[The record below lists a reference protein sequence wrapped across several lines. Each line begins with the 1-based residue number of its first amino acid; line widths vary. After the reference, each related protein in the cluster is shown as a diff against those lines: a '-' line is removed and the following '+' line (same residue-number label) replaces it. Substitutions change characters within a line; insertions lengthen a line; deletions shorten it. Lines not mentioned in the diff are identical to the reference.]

1 MNVTVVGMGK
11 IGLPLA
17 VNFAQHDQR
26 VIGLDTSEVVVNQIN
41 LGIEPFPGEKNLSE
55 FLKQVVTEKYLKATT
70 SFVEALSKAEVV
82 VVCIPLIVDTEGKPD
97 FTNID
102 NLASTIGK
110 NISPGTLVCFETT
123 LPVGTT
129 RNRFATVIAEESKLE
144 IGKEFFVVF
153 SPERVLTGRIF
164 SDLRKYPK
172 LVGGVTDECTRRG
185 VAFYQSVIDFDVR
198 KDLAKENGVWPMK
211 NSEAAEFAKIAE
223 TTYRDVNIGL
233 ANEFAI
239 YAKEHNIDILEVI
252 EASNSQP
259 YSMIHSP
266 GIAVGGHCIPVY
278 PRFYIWNNP
287 NSGIVLAAREQ
298 NLQMPKRAIR
308 QINESIGSITG
319 MKIGILGVTY
329 RPGVK
334 ESAFSGALDLLHL
347 LTSEGAEVSG
357 LDPFYNGTELKELGF
372 SGETNLNQIDGVIIH
387 TAHSEFTSIDFDG
400 LTNIKFIYDGRK
412 SHRNLALSKNFIY
425 LSY

>member
-1 MNVTVVGMGK
+1 MRVTVVGMGK

-26 VIGLDTSEVVVNQIN
+26 VIGLDTSESVVRQIN

-55 FLKQVVTEKYLKATT
+55 SLKKAVEEKKLMAT
-70 SFVEALSKAEVV
+70 SNYVEALSDAEVV
-82 VVCIPLIVDTEGKPD
+82 VVCIPLIVDKEGNPD

-110 NISPGTLVCFETT
+110 NIALGTLVCFETT

-129 RNRFATVIAEESKLE
+129 RKRFAKAIAEESKME
-144 IGKEFFVVF
+144 VGKDFFVAF

-164 SDLRKYPK
+164 SDLKKYPK
-172 LVGGVTDECTRRG
+172 LVGGVTEECTRRG
-185 VAFYQSVIDFDVR
+185 VEFYKNVIDFDQR
-198 KDLAKENGVWPMK
+198 DDLAKPNGVWPMK

-223 TTYRDVNIGL
+223 TTFRDVNIGL

-239 YAKEHNIDILEVI
+239 YAKQNSIDILEVI
-252 EASNSQP
+252 EAANSQP
-259 YSMIHSP
+259 YSMIHTP

-278 PRFYIWNNP
+278 PRFYIWDNP
-287 NSGIVLAAREQ
+287 NSRIVLAAREQ
-298 NLQMPKRAIR
+298 NLEMPNRAIR
-308 QINESIGSITG
+308 EIKESNGSIAG

-334 ESAFSGALDLLHL
+334 ESAFSGALDLLRL
-347 LTSEGAEVSG
+347 LKSEEVQVSG
-357 LDPFYNGTELKELGF
+357 LDPFYDESELKGLGF
-372 SGETNLNQIDGVIIH
+372 SSETNLADVDGIIIH
-387 TAHSEFTSIDFDG
+387 TAHPEFTSINFNEISN
-400 LTNIKFIYDGRK
+400 LKFIYDGRRLILN
-412 SHRNLALSKNFIY
+412 HKNATGYRY